1 MDNVVI
7 IGSSG
12 HAKVVADIIL
22 AENRLNL
29 VGFLDRDGDTA
40 AAVLGLPVL
49 GKDTDLPLL
58 LARHEVTGVIVGIGD
73 NYSRAA
79 VSTRIAGELPEV
91 KFFSAVHPHASIAR
105 DVAIGDGTVVMAGAV
120 VNAGCK
126 MKRGCIVNTGASLD
140 HDSTMLDFSSLA
152 PGVVTGGNCVIG
164 DHAAIGIGAVIAH
177 GVTVGD
183 HAVVGAGS
191 TVLKDIA
198 RFSVAYGSPAR
209 FVRER
214 AVGEKY
220 L

>member
-1 MDNVVI
+1 MKGAILQRISAYVMT
-7 IGSSG
+7 
-12 HAKVVADIIL
+12 ALLVVAST
-22 AENRLNL
+22 R
-29 VGFLDRDGDTA
+29 TA
-40 AAVLGLPVL
+40 SAQLRGPGLPA
-49 GKDTDLPLL
+49 
-58 LARHEVTGVIVGIGD
+58 LAV
-73 NYSRAA
+73 
-79 VSTRIAGELPEV
+79 
-91 KFFSAVHPHASIAR
+91 ASKKLVPGLWVRYA
-105 DVAIGDGTVVMAGAV
+105 
-120 VNAGCK
+120 
-126 MKRGCIVNTGASLD
+126 IVNTGASLD

-214 AVGEKY
+214 AVGAKY